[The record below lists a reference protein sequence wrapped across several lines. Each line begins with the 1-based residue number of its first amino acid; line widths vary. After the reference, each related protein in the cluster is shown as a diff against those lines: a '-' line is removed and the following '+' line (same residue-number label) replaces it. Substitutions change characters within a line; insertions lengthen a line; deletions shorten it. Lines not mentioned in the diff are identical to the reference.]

1 MPKIKINEASKGTN
15 MISSGTVESHWTA
28 AEVLANLSSAGG
40 GPREE
45 KFDNPISILQEE
57 KTNIDPSTNERFPR
71 TLWKVLADE
80 NNAKVIAWLPNGR
93 GFSVHNRKKL
103 INEVLP
109 RYFKTKKYASFTRR
123 LNRWGFGCFTK
134 GQGTYVFHHPMF
146 LRDSPEL
153 SLYMAC
159 NKKINNRRRSNH
171 VESFINRS
179 KHSISPSLVSQAECY
194 CTKNDVYDKMKGL
207 NRLRSLHLIQSLRS
221 GIPRKSPLTLIGAY
235 VASNDFFPELS
246 STRTKSIISNALHVL
261 NQSDLKC
268 LEMLQALNFS
278 QFNRTE
284 LQNSGLEM
292 NHGIRAYAA

>member
-1 MPKIKINEASKGTN
+1 MGFWLFYKRPRHVCFSSSSKFLIYEVAEYSKMNKMKFSLTN
-15 MISSGTVESHWTA
+15 
-28 AEVLANLSSAGG
+28 L
-40 GPREE
+40 
-45 KFDNPISILQEE
+45 FF
-57 KTNIDPSTNERFPR
+57 STFV
-71 TLWKVLADE
+71 K
-80 NNAKVIAWLPNGR
+80 
-93 GFSVHNRKKL
+93 
-103 INEVLP
+103 
-109 RYFKTKKYASFTRR
+109 
-123 LNRWGFGCFTK
+123 
-134 GQGTYVFHHPMF
+134 MF